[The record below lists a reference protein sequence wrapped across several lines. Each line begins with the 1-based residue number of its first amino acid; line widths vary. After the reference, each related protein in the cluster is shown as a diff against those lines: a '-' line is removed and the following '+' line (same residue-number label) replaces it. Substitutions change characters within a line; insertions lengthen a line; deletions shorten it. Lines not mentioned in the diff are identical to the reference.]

1 MTTYDPYFI
10 QTEFE
15 VIQSELVL
23 GKVIE
28 QLDLNRE
35 WGKKYAGGERLKTS
49 ESIALLKGRIDL
61 RPVRNTSLIEI
72 RVYDWKPEEAAR
84 IANAIAEAYMAYRL
98 EQRAQLNKNGIKAL
112 EERFAEQEAKVKE
125 AQRKVEEL
133 RAKLNISDIAA
144 SAESPAPMMTADTL
158 RKLESVRI
166 ESKAEYVRQL
176 TLLDRLKRL
185 GQDAGPGLL
194 AQALTAA
201 VPDTLL
207 AALQDHLTFAEQQLV
222 LAQKVYG
229 PDHAEVLKAKAVVED
244 LRQKIGER
252 IKGVMFGLEA
262 KVLSLS
268 NSLDKL
274 QQEVGTATT
283 NDVTQASLTRPYF
296 DAKAELDEL
305 KRFRQ
310 ILNAKIAYEKIE
322 VALPRTMM
330 VEIVDKAV
338 PWSRPVSPDP
348 ARAAMLIVLGVLLD
362 LLGLWLL
369 TGRLRPRSEP
379 PLA

>member
-1 MTTYDPYFI
+1 
-10 QTEFE
+10 
-15 VIQSELVL
+15 
-23 GKVIE
+23 
-28 QLDLNRE
+28 
-35 WGKKYAGGERLKTS
+35 
-49 ESIALLKGRIDL
+49 
-61 RPVRNTSLIEI
+61 
-72 RVYDWKPEEAAR
+72 
-84 IANAIAEAYMAYRL
+84 MAYRL

-133 RAKLNISDIAA
+133 RAKCNISDIAA
-144 SAESPAPMMTADTL
+144 SAEGPAPMMTADTL